1 MKHKFNAFG
10 QALIEFALILPIM
23 LALLLGFFDIGRAL
37 FYSSS
42 LRNAVREGSRSC
54 IVMSTI
60 SYGSEANIKEE
71 IKKEVHEYAF
81 GLTTATV
88 PLRIDDIEVFITKDD
103 EGYFDILEIIATFCY
118 VPITPGIKEIIGNGC
133 HEGAT
138 QGIELTAESV
148 MRFEPML
155 K

>member
-1 MKHKFNAFG
+1 MKHKFNFFG
-10 QALIEFALILPIM
+10 QALVEFALILPIM
-23 LALLLGFFDIGRAL
+23 LALLLGFFDLGRAL

-42 LRNAVREGSRSC
+42 LKNAVREGSRSG
-54 IVMSTI
+54 IVMRTRENVSVE
-60 SYGSEANIKEE
+60 GIKTA
-71 IKKEVHEYAF
+71 IKNEVLEYAF
-81 GLTTATV
+81 GLTTTTV
-88 PLRIDDIEVFITKDD
+88 PLTIGDIDVEILYDTK
-103 EGYFDILEIIATFCY
+103 GYFEILEITATYCY

-138 QGIELTAESV
+138 KGIELTAESV